1 MEHNE
6 EVTDLMDQLS
16 RTYADPKVKADYYL
30 AKLILKCAK
39 VLDKTGD
46 VNLVSAGYSTN
57 INSYVFY
64 LRTQKK
70 NLPKSAI
77 DLYYSC
83 KKNKG
88 KYDPSELDI
97 YFSMMRFY

>member
-1 MEHNE
+1 MEQSK
-6 EVTDLMDQLS
+6 EVTVLMDQLS
-16 RTYADPKVKADYYL
+16 RTYTDPEIKADYYL
-30 AKLILKCAK
+30 AKFILKCAK
-39 VLDKTGD
+39 VLDKTND
-46 VNLVSAGYSTN
+46 VNLVSAGYVAN
-57 INSYVFY
+57 MNSYIFY

-70 NLPKSAI
+70 SLPKSAV

-83 KKNKG
+83 KKNNG